1 MGQQHN
7 TKLEAFIAANPT
19 DKRVV
24 AYKAWAARPI
34 KKTGFRYPSGFKS
47 LLAEVASA

>member
-1 MGQQHN
+1 MFH
-7 TKLEAFIAANPT
+7 TTALEAFIAANPS

-34 KKTGFRYPSGFKS
+34 KKIGFRYPAGFKS
-47 LLAEVASA
+47 LLADAAAA